1 MKAWVLISKLQGFE
15 ASRMMRKGVV
25 CIVSM
30 GELKLTFLFVG
41 DARLDTSDELRYH
54 LLHFFQA
61 KNQRYDSAEPLDQD
75 GCRIA

>member
-1 MKAWVLISKLQGFE
+1 
-15 ASRMMRKGVV
+15 MMRKGVV
-25 CIVSM
+25 CIDSM

-41 DARLDTSDELRYH
+41 PDTSDELRYH

-61 KNQRYDSAEPLDQD
+61 KNQRYDSAEPLDQE